1 MGEGRGVGGWI
12 GEDEEVVGVVLYQTS
27 LSLGET

>member
-1 MGEGRGVGGWI
+1 MGWVSGWI
-12 GEDEEVVGVVLYQTS
+12 GEDEEVVGVVLYQTI